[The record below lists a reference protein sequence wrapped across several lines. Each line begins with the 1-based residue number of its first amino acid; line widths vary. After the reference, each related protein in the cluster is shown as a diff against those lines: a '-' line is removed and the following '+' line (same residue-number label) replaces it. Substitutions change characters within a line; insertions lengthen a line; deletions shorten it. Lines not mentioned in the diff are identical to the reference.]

1 MKNVVYNVLYRY
13 HILLI
18 VYSFIP
24 VRRILSQGINQNPI
38 TEGEVS
44 RRTAMAEPL
53 QTWKGSIILSVIV
66 LNIPARRYALSLLFS
81 LLKDCRIKCKEAAK
95 SFMTVEVVMRNK

>member
-44 RRTAMAEPL
+44 RRTAMAEP
-53 QTWKGSIILSVIV
+53 QMWEGSIILSVIV
-66 LNIPARRYALSLLFS
+66 LNIPARRYAPSLLFS
-81 LLKDCRIKCKEAAK
+81 FLKDCRIKCKEAAK
-95 SFMTVEVVMRNK
+95 AIMAMEVVVRNK

>member
-18 VYSFIP
+18 VYSFISLS
-24 VRRILSQGINQNPI
+24 RILSQATSQNPI

-44 RRTAMAEPL
+44 MRTAMAEPL
-53 QTWKGSIILSVIV
+53 QTWKGSSVLSVVV
-66 LNIPARRYALSLLFS
+66 LNIPVILYAAIRYY
-81 LLKDCRIKCKEAAK
+81 DDGGGGE
-95 SFMTVEVVMRNK
+95 

>member
-18 VYSFIP
+18 VYSFIL
-24 VRRILSQGINQNPI
+24 VRRILSQATFQNPI

-44 RRTAMAEPL
+44 RGPAMAEPL
-53 QTWKGSIILSVIV
+53 QTWKGSSVLSVVV
-66 LNIPARRYALSLLFS
+66 LNIPVILYAAIRYY
-81 LLKDCRIKCKEAAK
+81 DCGGGGE
-95 SFMTVEVVMRNK
+95 